1 MLDLHPIAD
10 QIIRGSSVEQMKRLT
25 IGVELA
31 AQPSVLFLDEP
42 TSGLDA
48 RSAKLIMDGVRKVAN
63 TGRTVVCTIHQPS
76 TEVFSVFDSLLL
88 LKRGGETV
96 FAGEL
101 GKNAGDMIAY
111 FESIDGVAKLEDNY
125 NPATWM
131 LEVIGAGV
139 GNSNGDKTDFVEI
152 FQASKQFT
160 YLQSNLDR
168 EGVSRPSPTIPALEF
183 SDKRAATELTQA
195 RFLLQRFFRMYWR
208 TASYNVTRFA
218 IFLML
223 GLVFGITYIDAEY
236 SSYAGINSG
245 MGMLFCTTAF
255 IGFVSFTS
263 VVPIS
268 SEDRLAFYRE
278 RAAQTYNALWY
289 FVAATVVEI
298 PYVFFCTLLF
308 MVPFFPM
315 VGFTGATNF
324 FAYWVHL
331 SLHVMWQA
339 YFGQLMAY
347 VMPTVEVATVFGILM
362 QMIFL
367 TFNGFNPP
375 GAAIPSGYKWLYRI
389 TPHRYVLA
397 LVAAIVFGDC
407 PSDGDGSEI
416 GCDVMTGLPPSL
428 PADMTV
434 KSYLET
440 VFNMKHGDIWENFG
454 FSVGLLVIYR
464 VLALLSLR
472 FVNHQKK

>member
-1 MLDLHPIAD
+1 
-10 QIIRGSSVEQMKRLT
+10 
-25 IGVELA
+25 
-31 AQPSVLFLDEP
+31 
-42 TSGLDA
+42 
-48 RSAKLIMDGVRKVAN
+48 
-63 TGRTVVCTIHQPS
+63 
-76 TEVFSVFDSLLL
+76 
-88 LKRGGETV
+88 
-96 FAGEL
+96 
-101 GKNAGDMIAY
+101 
-111 FESIDGVAKLEDNY
+111 
-125 NPATWM
+125 
-131 LEVIGAGV
+131 
-139 GNSNGDKTDFVEI
+139 I

-339 YFGQLMAY
+339 CFGQLMAY

-375 GAAIPSGYKWLYRI
+375 GAAIPSGYKWLYSI